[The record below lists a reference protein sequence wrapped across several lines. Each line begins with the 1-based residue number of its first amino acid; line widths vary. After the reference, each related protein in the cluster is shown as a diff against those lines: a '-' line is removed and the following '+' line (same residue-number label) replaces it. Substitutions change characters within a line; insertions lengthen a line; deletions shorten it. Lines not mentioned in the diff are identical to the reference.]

1 MIEFLQTLGKGVMQG
16 FNQFIDNDL
25 QDFMPLFVIAAVALA
40 VFLIKKII
48 QKIRTKKDYYGK

>member
-1 MIEFLQTLGKGVMQG
+1 MIEFMQTLGKGIMQG

-25 QDFMPLFVIAAVALA
+25 QTFMPLFVVAAVALA

-48 QKIRTKKDYYGK
+48 QKIKAK

>member
-1 MIEFLQTLGKGVMQG
+1 MMEFMQTLGKGIMQG

>member
-1 MIEFLQTLGKGVMQG
+1 MIEFLQTLGTGVMQG

>member
-1 MIEFLQTLGKGVMQG
+1 MIEFMQTLGKGIMQG

-25 QDFMPLFVIAAVALA
+25 QNYMPLFVIAAVVLA

-48 QKIRTKKDYYGK
+48 QIIKTK

>member
-48 QKIRTKKDYYGK
+48 QKIRTK

>member
-48 QKIRTKKDYYGK
+48 QEIRTKKDYYGE

>member
-1 MIEFLQTLGKGVMQG
+1 MIEFFQTLGKGVMQG

-25 QDFMPLFVIAAVALA
+25 QNFMPLFVIAAVALA

>member
-25 QDFMPLFVIAAVALA
+25 QNFMPLFVIAAVALA